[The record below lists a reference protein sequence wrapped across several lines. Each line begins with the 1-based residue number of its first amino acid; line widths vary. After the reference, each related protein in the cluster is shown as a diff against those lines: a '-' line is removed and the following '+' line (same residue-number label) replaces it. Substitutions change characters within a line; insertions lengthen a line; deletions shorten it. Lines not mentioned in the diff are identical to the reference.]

1 MSDFNFK
8 FKMYNDFRS
17 WRPVIILVTF
27 QVFYIENYTL
37 DILQAD
43 PCHSGRKKRENG
55 ENA

>member
-1 MSDFNFK
+1 MSDFNFNL
-8 FKMYNDFRS
+8 KMFNDFRS